1 MAIAQKNIFVV
12 DDNDTNLVACKSV
25 LKPFYV
31 VYTIPSAAKMFDLL
45 KHVKPDLILLDV
57 EMPDM
62 DGYEAARKLKND
74 DAFKNIPLI
83 FLSGRVDPE
92 SEKEGLSLGALE
104 FIQKP
109 IVTNHLISRL
119 EKHLSGTI

>member
-1 MAIAQKNIFVV
+1 MPEKIIFIV
-12 DDNDTNLVACKSV
+12 DDNEPSLAAAKNILKSYYSV
-25 LKPFYV
+25 FPM
-31 VYTIPSAAKMFDLL
+31 PSALKMFDML

-62 DGYEAARKLKND
+62 DGYEAAGHLKND

-83 FLSGRVDPE
+83 FLSGRSDPE
-92 SEKEGLSLGALE
+92 SETEGLNLGALD

-109 IVTNHLISRL
+109 FESTMLINCL
-119 EKHLSGTI
+119 KAHLSGTA